1 MSSKFSAS
9 QRALIMR
16 RSKPKHAE
24 PGDDGGELNIIPF
37 LDIIMNVL
45 MFILATLATVFT
57 ATIPVPSPASGPSR
71 NNPTTTQRLNITVKV
86 QQTGFVVGAGGGF
99 LLPGCTQIGAASVTV
114 PNRPQADSDGDS
126 HDFEG
131 LTRCM
136 QAIRRQWAT
145 EVAEDHSI
153 NVAPNRDVPYGAL
166 VHTLDAVRESRSGA
180 CTLPENNHPGVYTNA
195 DCLFPE
201 VTLGVLR
208 N

>member
-1 MSSKFSAS
+1 MSSKFSAA

-57 ATIPVPSPASGPSR
+57 ATIPVPSPASGPNR
-71 NNPTTTQRLNITVKV
+71 NTPTTTPRLNITVKV
-86 QQTGFVVGAGGGF
+86 QATGFVVGAGGGF
-99 LLPGCTQIGAASVTV
+99 LQPGCTTIGGATVSV
-114 PNRPQADSDGDS
+114 PNRPGADADGYNQ
-126 HDFEG
+126 DFEG

-145 EVAEDHSI
+145 EVAEDHSC
-153 NVAPNRDVPYGAL
+153 NVAPNGDIPYGVL
-166 VHTLDAVRESRSGA
+166 VRTLDAVRESRSGA
-180 CTLPENNHPGVYTNA
+180 CTLPENNRPGVYTNP